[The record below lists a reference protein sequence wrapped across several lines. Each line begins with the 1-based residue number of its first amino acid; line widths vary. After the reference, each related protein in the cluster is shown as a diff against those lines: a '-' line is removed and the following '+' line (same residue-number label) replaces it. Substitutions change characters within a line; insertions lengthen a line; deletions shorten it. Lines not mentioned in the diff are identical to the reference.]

1 MPALQLPCF
10 KDVDLEFLDE
20 YCQILAPI
28 AVALDRLQGEK
39 DAYYAT
45 LMPTLFTLGVKQRL
59 HCSTPSATGSNLS
72 QTLHS
77 TTKFELE
84 ALNFLEEP
92 RKDIDVLRSYPTIK
106 QLFVRFNAV
115 LPSSAAVERLFS
127 FAGII
132 TRPHRRNMGDK
143 TFEKLLLLKEH

>member
-1 MPALQLPCF
+1 MISGASSDASNVA
-10 KDVDLEFLDE
+10 KDDDTDDDYF
-20 YCQILAPI
+20 
-28 AVALDRLQGEK
+28 G
-39 DAYYAT
+39 
-45 LMPTLFTLGVKQRL
+45 FTE
-59 HCSTPSATGSNLS
+59 STDGTSSATDSNLS

-77 TTKFELE
+77 ATKFELE

-92 RKDIDVLRSYPTIK
+92 RKDIDVLCCYPTIK

-115 LPSSAAVERLFS
+115 LPSSAPVERLFN

-143 TFEKLLLLKEH
+143 TFEKLLPLKEH

>member
-1 MPALQLPCF
+1 MHQNVA
-10 KDVDLEFLDE
+10 KDDDTDDDYF
-20 YCQILAPI
+20 
-28 AVALDRLQGEK
+28 G
-39 DAYYAT
+39 
-45 LMPTLFTLGVKQRL
+45 FTESTDG
-59 HCSTPSATGSNLS
+59 TPSATDSYLS

-77 TTKFELE
+77 ATKFELE

-92 RKDIDVLRSYPTIK
+92 RKDIDALSYPTIK
-106 QLFVRFNAV
+106 QLFVRLNAV
-115 LPSSAAVERLFS
+115 LPSSAPVERLFS